1 MFFSGKRNCELP
13 PVPVGAT
20 HVLNAIANRQADVL
34 DGVRP
39 YSFCEPSESDPLYAS
54 VGVPG
59 AFVSPQN
66 RPEASTS
73 TAVAVAA
80 NSIVPPPAK
89 RLNFWSA
96 VDSEGSGGS
105 MALPY
110 YSTIHHDPNR
120 ASPVYQE
127 APTISNGQFPAV
139 YAQVKTSPTS
149 KSVRLRSNGD
159 CSSYCNHRN
168 GAELGGYRRAVKSQG
183 TSDIATG
190 PPVPSRAYRLSEVE
204 QLLNNGQP
212 LTSIQNSC
220 ASSRIQGN
228 QQNSRRPR
236 SEASFSGLNLLE
248 MLQSGLRRRQN
259 NSQNQ
264 LSNRVSTNRDSN
276 PEPPATVNME
286 PPIAPR
292 VSGDYSSSTYGS
304 AKSGHYRN
312 ITVRESIASLRARNA
327 LPTFLSENRQPLEV
341 PSETDYEGVYWYPDE
356 NGAEVAN
363 ERASRSSFGSQ
374 VVVEPV
380 TDLGSDAYVEIPGMR
395 DDIYTEPTDNSHEP
409 TPPPPSVQNRNVSR
423 ILLEMQDFRYVDSET
438 DLSSSVTPPDIGEE
452 GDTKETTPPSINGRT
467 ALVNMPST
475 STTNPLRLRKP
486 DLPARSKARKSQ
498 NMTPLMERS
507 MEMESSRSPPR
518 SPCTNQSNQRPQSRP
533 LPEVMPSYLI
543 IVHFFWRTDLIGRK
557 MRVHCVFITIFL
569 LTFINHFLARA
580 QDELLEFIPVEGANT
595 EENIYLTD
603 SFPEVLI
610 DATSKITRSIYFLGS
625 TNLVTHVVQ
634 FSCQVATRSKALTD
648 VKLCCGG
655 GGSSVACHRLS
666 SQPIAGKISCKMMQ
680 FDYAFDKYKGA
691 NFSLGFS
698 PIREHLVPYNEK
710 IYCEVEDAEATIQS
724 NIVELRDAIF
734 YKTQLNVTSSNEVLK
749 EYQPEISPQDF
760 PLKFSCGNYA
770 EKIRNWP
777 SWMAAVWQQYLS
789 PFEWSSCQ
797 VSPVGITAAGCAG
810 SKKSLGVGGSVTTM
824 DGTLFLLSDTV
835 LAKNPN
841 SAFICLVRGSTAS
854 PIRAY
859 GSEVQKYHNPLIEKG
874 FTLNPN
880 SEPSQVQGFI
890 NLSPLETSYQFTDGT
905 VLSNFELLAFYR
917 VPESAKSNFKYGW
930 YKDGKKLTDPGAA
943 PNSFRLPN
951 KVERSFSGIY
961 ELLIMEGGSLR
972 LKFIFT
978 VSVVGA
984 PTFKDV
990 DCVEDL
996 FYALEGSSKMYTCD
1010 LNAGESEE
1018 VFFKVGINGFE
1029 ADSSEALKKILASSL
1044 QIQNQPIE
1052 KLDIDFRRHD
1062 KWDSKGITVEVKNLA
1077 VGQNFRLSIKAINAY
1092 GQSLVTGTLR
1102 VVPKPALQIAP
1113 SRLSCATDCNEDP
1126 FDLQCIPASSIA
1138 KGWNGLGVI
1147 SQQGWVLA
1155 RTFTMEM
1162 VMEDPDLAQFFA
1174 YNSTTPY
1181 FLKVSPYIPV
1191 ADLVK
1196 VSDLPTTA
1204 STTQA
1209 STSSAGTTN
1218 LYTATS
1224 PPKVNLQEVLSTR
1237 LSRQVDSLQL
1247 ECRFQLFV
1255 NNSRAKFVPYS
1266 MESVIGGLSRQR
1278 REVILDEQK
1287 KIYDSYNEEDKTLK
1301 DTLTASR
1308 TFSDVSKPATA
1319 NFAWVAAVV
1328 IAIVF
1333 ILIVIIV
1340 GVWLCT
1346 RNRGETYKLS
1356 KKEYKLGNDPIRE
1369 LKEKETFQTYERP

>member
-1 MFFSGKRNCELP
+1 MVTIIHSSKSSLFCCFKKQKSNAIYDEPHEESAPRESPNSSTSINAGLSQRRNCFTMGGKRNCELP

-20 HVLNAIANRQADVL
+20 NIPNAIANRQADVL

-59 AFVSPQN
+59 AYLSPQN

-73 TAVAVAA
+73 TAVAAAA

-89 RLNFWSA
+89 KLNFWSA

-159 CSSYCNHRN
+159 LTSYCSHRN
-168 GAELGGYRRAVKSQG
+168 GAGLGGYRRAVKSQG

-204 QLLNNGQP
+204 QLLNNDQP
-212 LTSIQNSC
+212 LTSIENSR
-220 ASSRIQGN
+220 ASNHIQGN
-228 QQNSRRPR
+228 QLNSRRPR
-236 SEASFSGLNLLE
+236 SETSFSGLNLLE
-248 MLQSGLRRRQN
+248 LLQSGLRRRQN
-259 NSQNQ
+259 NDQNQ
-264 LSNRVSTNRDSN
+264 LSNRVSMNRDPN
-276 PEPPATVNME
+276 PEPPVAVDME
-286 PPIAPR
+286 PPIVPR

-327 LPTFLSENRQPLEV
+327 LPTFLSENRQPIEV

-374 VVVEPV
+374 VVVEPM
-380 TDLGSDAYVEIPGMR
+380 TDLGSDAYVEIPDQPR
-395 DDIYTEPTDNSHEP
+395 REDIYTEPAENSHEP
-409 TPPPPSVQNRNVSR
+409 TPPPPIVQNRNVSR

-452 GDTKETTPPSINGRT
+452 GDTKETTPPSINGIT
-467 ALVNMPST
+467 ALINMPSN

-486 DLPARSKARKSQ
+486 DLPARSKVRMSQ

-507 MEMESSRSPPR
+507 MEMESSRSPPQ

-533 LPEVMPSYLI
+533 LPEVTPSHLI
-543 IVHFFWRTDLIGRK
+543 IVHFFCRIGLIERK
-557 MRVHCVFITIFL
+557 MRVHYVFISIFL
-569 LTFINHFLARA
+569 LTFTNNFLARA
-580 QDELLEFIPVEGANT
+580 QDELLEFIPVDGANT

-610 DATSKITRSIYFLGS
+610 DATSKITRSIYFLSS
-625 TNLVTHVVQ
+625 TNLVTHVVR
-634 FSCQVATRSKALTD
+634 FSCQVANRSKALTD

-666 SQPIAGKISCKMMQ
+666 SQPIAGKISCNRMQ
-680 FDYAFDKYKGA
+680 FDYAFDKHNGA
-691 NFSLGFS
+691 NFSLGFM
-698 PIREHLVPYNEK
+698 PIREHSFPYNEK

-734 YKTQLNVTSSNEVLK
+734 YKTQLNVTSSKEVLK
-749 EYQPEISPQDF
+749 AYQPEIPPQDF
-760 PLKFSCGNYA
+760 PLKFSCGDYA
-770 EKIRNWP
+770 NKIRNWP

-789 PFEWSSCQ
+789 PFEWSFCR
-797 VSPVGITAAGCAG
+797 VGPNGITAAGCAK
-810 SKKSLGVGGSVTTM
+810 SKQSLSVGESVTTM

-841 SAFICLVRGSTAS
+841 SAFICLIRGSIAH
-854 PIRAY
+854 PIRVY
-859 GSEVQKYHNPLIEKG
+859 GSDFLHQLNPVITKG

-880 SEPSQVQGFI
+880 AETSQVQGFI

-917 VPESAKSNFKYGW
+917 VPESARLNFKYDW
-930 YKDGKKLTDPGAA
+930 YKDGNKLTDPEAT
-943 PNSFRLPN
+943 PTSFRLPN
-951 KVERSFSGIY
+951 KVERSLGGIY
-961 ELLIMEGGSLR
+961 ELIIMEGGSRR
-972 LKFIFT
+972 LKFTFN

-990 DCVEDL
+990 NCVEDL
-996 FYALEGSSKMYTCD
+996 FYALEGSSKKYTCA
-1010 LNAGESEE
+1010 LNAGESEQ
-1018 VFFKVGINGFE
+1018 VSFK
-1029 ADSSEALKKILASSL
+1029 L
-1044 QIQNQPIE
+1044 QNQPIAN
-1052 KLDIDFRRHD
+1052 LDIDFWRYD
-1062 KWDSKGITVEVKNLA
+1062 NWDFKGVAVEVKNLA

-1092 GQSLVTGTLR
+1092 GQSLVAGTLR
-1102 VVPKPALQIAP
+1102 VVPKPALQVAP
-1113 SRLSCATDCNEDP
+1113 SRLSCTTECNEDP
-1126 FDLQCIPASSIA
+1126 FDVKCIPAPSVV
-1138 KGWNGLGVI
+1138 KEWNGLGII
-1147 SQQGWVLA
+1147 SQQGWILA

-1162 VMEDPDLAQFFA
+1162 VMEDPDLAPFFA

-1181 FLKVSPYIPV
+1181 ILRHEEALLRRLKPKVSFRPV
-1191 ADLVK
+1191 EEPPSLASGIEEHDLEVG
-1196 VSDLPTTA
+1196 SDEDGELEAYNMDPA
-1204 STTQA
+1204 RSR
-1209 STSSAGTTN
+1209 
-1218 LYTATS
+1218 LIDS
-1224 PPKVNLQEVLSTR
+1224 PRT
-1237 LSRQVDSLQL
+1237 
-1247 ECRFQLFV
+1247 F
-1255 NNSRAKFVPYS
+1255 
-1266 MESVIGGLSRQR
+1266 
-1278 REVILDEQK
+1278 
-1287 KIYDSYNEEDKTLK
+1287 NEEASFIGQYSSPNRNSGYREHH
-1301 DTLTASR
+1301 TA
-1308 TFSDVSKPATA
+1308 V
-1319 NFAWVAAVV
+1319 
-1328 IAIVF
+1328 
-1333 ILIVIIV
+1333 
-1340 GVWLCT
+1340 
-1346 RNRGETYKLS
+1346 
-1356 KKEYKLGNDPIRE
+1356 
-1369 LKEKETFQTYERP
+1369 